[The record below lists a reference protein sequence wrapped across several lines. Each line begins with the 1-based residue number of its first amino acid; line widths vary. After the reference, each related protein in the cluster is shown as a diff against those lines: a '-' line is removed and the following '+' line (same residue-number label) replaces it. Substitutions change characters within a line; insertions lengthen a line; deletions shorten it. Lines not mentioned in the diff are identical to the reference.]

1 MFIQEP
7 MPTLYQLKPRF
18 QALLRPLLGWL
29 DRHGVTAN
37 AVTWCAML
45 ASVLYALWMAYA
57 LSPALFASEPLF
69 AEPLPPGNPPPVP
82 VATPPTSAM
91 AHTAFILLPLF
102 LLLRMALNAIDG
114 MLAREFGQQS
124 PFGAILNEVGDVVS
138 DSALYAPFALLPGV
152 SPIWLA
158 IVIFLAV
165 LTELVGV
172 LGQVVGADRRY
183 DGPMGKSDRALVF
196 GALGLL
202 WGLGVPLTAF
212 WPIILALTTALLI
225 TTIANR
231 VRQALRS
238 RTQTQTQA
246 D

>member
-1 MFIQEP
+1 

-29 DRHGVTAN
+29 DRHGVSAN
-37 AVTWCAML
+37 AVTCSAMA
-45 ASVLYALWMAYA
+45 ASVLYALWLAYS

-69 AEPLPPGNPPPVP
+69 TLPAPPLKP
-82 VATPPTSAM
+82 ATPPATAATPDM
-91 AHTAFILLPLF
+91 ARAAFILLPLF

-124 PFGAILNEVGDVVS
+124 PLGAILNEVGDVVS
-138 DSALYAPFALLPGV
+138 DCALYAPFALLPGV

-158 IVIFLAV
+158 VVIFLAGI
-165 LTELVGV
+165 TELVGV
-172 LGQVVGADRRY
+172 LAQVIGAERRY

-202 WGLGVPLTAF
+202 WGLGVPLTVF
-212 WPIILALTTALLI
+212 WPFILAMLTALLI

-231 VRQALRS
+231 TRQALRTRAGTPARS
-238 RTQTQTQA
+238 NTRTQA